1 MKKPPRTTGRTGAQS
16 SGAARDIRV
25 SGAVQGVGFR
35 PFVHAL
41 ATSLHLA
48 GEVRNT
54 SAGVEVWLE
63 GDASALD
70 AFLTRLVDDAPPLA
84 LIEDLSF
91 TPAVPR
97 GLSGFAITP
106 SLPGTRVDT
115 LVTADAATCDDCLA
129 EIVDPR
135 NRRYRYPF
143 TNCTNC
149 GPRFTITET
158 IPYDRPHTTM
168 AAFRMCPVCEREYQD
183 PHDRRFHAQPNACPT
198 CGPQLSYRSL
208 GAGGAGKA
216 GPSSAAAA
224 GGTGLRGAAA
234 PGQTGLH
241 GGDGASALLDAA
253 PTGLFGDAALR
264 ETVAL
269 LLRGGIAAIKGLGGY
284 HLACDAT
291 NSESVSDLRTRKH
304 RDERPFAIMVASV
317 DEARRYC
324 HVSAAEAEL
333 LASARRPVVLLERRA
348 GALSLAEGVA
358 PGVTTYGL
366 VLPYTPL
373 HHLLLADV
381 GLPLVM
387 TSGNVSDEPIAYR
400 DGEAATRL
408 APLADAMLSH
418 SRAIHMRTD
427 DSVARVFRSQPYLI
441 RRSRGYAP
449 LPLGFTGCDREILAV
464 GAHLKNTFCL
474 TRGSRVFMSHH
485 IGDLENLETLGSLRQ
500 GVHHFSRLFS
510 LSPTV
515 VAHDL
520 HPDYLSTRF
529 ARDYAREHGLTMVPI
544 QHHEAHIASVMAD
557 AHEKGPLIGVA
568 FDGAGLGTDGTI
580 WGGEFFV
587 GSPGAFSRVGTL
599 ESMPLPGGDAAVREP
614 WRVAVAL
621 LDRLHRPDH
630 THSDSLAETDDRI
643 ARTLATLPGE
653 AEIGAR
659 PWRLMLQGAR
669 LGINTP
675 QTSSA
680 GRLFDGIA
688 ALLAVRHQ
696 VSYEGQAAI
705 LLETGA
711 RRAFAATGL
720 PQPDA
725 PSPWPVGPQAEGDRP
740 AVLPVAP
747 FVRGVLD
754 DLAAGRSPHLIAA
767 RFHHSLAAGTADMVV
782 ALARHHRLGTV
793 ALSGG
798 VFQNMTLLELLVAR
812 LESAGLRTLV
822 HRAAPTNDGGLCLGQ
837 AEIAAALIRQGRTQ
851 P

>member
-16 SGAARDIRV
+16 SGEARDIRV

-63 GDASALD
+63 GDAPTLD

-84 LIEDLSF
+84 LIEDLSC

-97 GLSGFAITP
+97 GLSGFAITA
-106 SLPGTRVDT
+106 SLPGARADT

-129 EIVDPR
+129 EIVDPGD
-135 NRRYRYPF
+135 RRYRYPF

-149 GPRFTITET
+149 GPRFTITEK

-168 AAFRMCPVCEREYQD
+168 AAFRMCPECEREYRD
-183 PHDRRFHAQPNACPT
+183 PRDRRFHAQPNACPT
-198 CGPQLSYRSL
+198 CGPRLSYRPL
-208 GAGGAGKA
+208 GAEAGDQ
-216 GPSSAAAA
+216 P
-224 GGTGLRGAAA
+224 
-234 PGQTGLH
+234 GLH
-241 GGDGASALLDAA
+241 
-253 PTGLFGDAALR
+253 GDAALR

-284 HLACDAT
+284 HLACDASNT
-291 NSESVSDLRTRKH
+291 ASVSALRARKH
-304 RDERPFAIMVASV
+304 RDERPFAVMVASV

-324 HVSAAEAEL
+324 DVSAAEAEL
-333 LASARRPVVLLERRA
+333 LASARRPIVLLERRA
-348 GALSLAEGVA
+348 GAPALAKGVA

-400 DGEAATRL
+400 DGEAAARL
-408 APLADAMLSH
+408 APLADAILAH
-418 SRAIHMRTD
+418 DRAIHMRTD
-427 DSVARVFRSQPYLI
+427 DSVVRVFRSHPYSI

-449 LPLGFTGCDREILAV
+449 LPLAFSGCDREILAV

-474 TRGSRVFMSHH
+474 TRGSRAFMSHH
-485 IGDLENLETLGSLRQ
+485 IGDLENLETLRSLRQ

-529 ARDYAREHGLTMVPI
+529 ARNYAREHGLTMVPI
-544 QHHEAHIASVMAD
+544 QHHEAHVASVLAD
-557 AHEKGPLIGVA
+557 AHEDGPVIGVA

-580 WGGEFFV
+580 WGGEFFI
-587 GSPGAFSRVGTL
+587 GSPGVFVRVGRL
-599 ESMPLPGGDAAVREP
+599 ECMPLPGGEAAVREP
-614 WRVAVAL
+614 WRMAVAL
-621 LDRLHRPDH
+621 LDRVYRPHD
-630 THSDSLAETDDRI
+630 TDSDSLAETDARI
-643 ARTLATLPGE
+643 AHTFATLPGGSE
-653 AEIGAR
+653 FGAR
-659 PWRLMLQGAR
+659 PWQLVLQSAR
-669 LGINTP
+669 LAINTP
-675 QTSSA
+675 QTSSV

-688 ALLAVRHQ
+688 ALLGVRHQ

-705 LLETGA
+705 LLETAA
-711 RRAFAATGL
+711 RRAFATEL
-720 PQPDA
+720 PRPTA
-725 PSPWPVGPQAEGDRP
+725 PSPWPVGPQVAGDRP

-747 FVRGVLD
+747 FVWGVLD
-754 DLAAGRSPHLIAA
+754 DLAAGRSPDLIAA
-767 RFHHSLAAGTADMVV
+767 RFHHSLAAATGDMVE
-782 ALARHHRLGTV
+782 ALAQHHRLDTV

-837 AEIAAALIRQGRTQ
+837 AEIAAAFIRQGRIQ